1 MIFKLDL
8 KKFLISIAIPLSVGG
23 ISALIVHGNTDI
35 YSKIN
40 QPPLAPPS
48 WVFPVVW
55 TVLYLLMG
63 ISLYIVW
70 NTRADSGKKQLAF
83 LLFGIQLF
91 LNLIWSPIF
100 FGLQLFDLKNTSN
113 IIIHGIGIQCLCFE
127 LQTAIIGSFA
137 NTVYYLADICGIFEF
152 CYISAQLKKAT
163 VFTAAF
169 AV

>member
-1 MIFKLDL
+1 MIFKFDL

-23 ISALIVHGNTDI
+23 ISALIVNGNTDI

-48 WVFPVVW
+48 WIFPVVW

-100 FGLQLFDLKNTSN
+100 FGLQLFLPALIVLVFTW
-113 IIIHGIGIQCLCFE
+113 I
-127 LQTAIIGSFA
+127 
-137 NTVYYLADICGIFEF
+137 
-152 CYISAQLKKAT
+152 
-163 VFTAAF
+163 FTAAMIVSFYAISKPAALLQIPYIIWLTF
-169 AV
+169 AGYLNFAIYLLN

>member
-1 MIFKLDL
+1 M
-8 KKFLISIAIPLSVGG
+8 
-23 ISALIVHGNTDI
+23 IVHGNTDI

-100 FGLQLFDLKNTSN
+100 FGLQLFLPALIVLVFTW
-113 IIIHGIGIQCLCFE
+113 I
-127 LQTAIIGSFA
+127 
-137 NTVYYLADICGIFEF
+137 
-152 CYISAQLKKAT
+152 
-163 VFTAAF
+163 FTAAMIVSFYAISKPAALLQIPYIIWLTF
-169 AV
+169 AGYLNFAIYLIN

>member
-1 MIFKLDL
+1 MIFKFDL

-23 ISALIVHGNTDI
+23 ISAFIVNGNTDL

-48 WVFPVVW
+48 WIFPVVW

-100 FGLQLFDLKNTSN
+100 FGLQLFLPALIVLVFTW
-113 IIIHGIGIQCLCFE
+113 I
-127 LQTAIIGSFA
+127 
-137 NTVYYLADICGIFEF
+137 
-152 CYISAQLKKAT
+152 
-163 VFTAAF
+163 FTAAMIVSFYAISKPAALLQIPYIIWLTF
-169 AV
+169 AGYLNFAIYLLN

>member
-8 KKFLISIAIPLSVGG
+8 KKFLISIAIPLSFGG

-48 WVFPVVW
+48 WMFPVGW

-63 ISLYIVW
+63 ISLYIIW

-100 FGLQLFDLKNTSN
+100 FGLQLFLPALIVLVFTW
-113 IIIHGIGIQCLCFE
+113 I
-127 LQTAIIGSFA
+127 
-137 NTVYYLADICGIFEF
+137 
-152 CYISAQLKKAT
+152 
-163 VFTAAF
+163 FTAAMIVGFYSISKPAALLQIPYIIWLTF
-169 AV
+169 AGYLNFAIYLLN

>member
-1 MIFKLDL
+1 MIFKFDL
-8 KKFLISIAIPLSVGG
+8 KKILISIAIPLSVGG
-23 ISALIVHGNTDI
+23 ISALIVNGNTDI

-48 WVFPVVW
+48 WIFPVVW

-70 NTRADSGKKQLAF
+70 NTRTDSGKKQLAF

-100 FGLQLFDLKNTSN
+100 FGLQLFLPALIVLVFTW
-113 IIIHGIGIQCLCFE
+113 I
-127 LQTAIIGSFA
+127 
-137 NTVYYLADICGIFEF
+137 
-152 CYISAQLKKAT
+152 
-163 VFTAAF
+163 FTAAMIVSFYAISKPAALLQIPYIIWLTF
-169 AV
+169 AGYLNFAIYLLN

>member
-63 ISLYIVW
+63 ISLYIIW
-70 NTRADSGKKQLAF
+70 NTHADSGKKRLAF
-83 LLFGIQLF
+83 IFFGIQLF

-100 FGLQLFDLKNTSN
+100 FGLQLFLPALIVLVFTW
-113 IIIHGIGIQCLCFE
+113 I
-127 LQTAIIGSFA
+127 
-137 NTVYYLADICGIFEF
+137 
-152 CYISAQLKKAT
+152 
-163 VFTAAF
+163 FTAAMIVSFYAISKPAALLQIPYIIWLTF
-169 AV
+169 AGYLNFAIYLLN